1 MLNDEGGGLG
11 HKAHQECSEPCSN
24 SGPNHTLRDVFPSQ
38 SGGPQ
43 KGGGPGAISQ
53 VRHMGGAV
61 DFPTISIVI
70 SHPEGISKPD
80 MSTSK
85 TGASEGYEGISA
97 VAAAASS
104 KKVFLPTESDKDQ
117 CRVCQQQ
124 TEEPFI
130 DLGCRCRGELA
141 KVHRSCIEIWFRTK
155 GSNKCE
161 ICQQVAS
168 NVPFPELQPSTNY
181 WVWRV
186 NSAHGHGQQEQER
199 GCWNPLWIAF
209 ALLIGGLFLD
219 VLISVSLGIS
229 SLPVNIIT
237 GTILLNINIRL
248 QCDQCHIKHYELPF
262 GRIPNGYTTV
272 NVYDYICE
280 NTMMPCVLIVLGLAA
295 ALRLSM
301 ECCQEIG
308 AARHIPP
315 DVTMNPG
322 YHPTA

>member
-70 SHPEGISKPD
+70 SHPEDISKPD

-117 CRVCQQQ
+117 CR
-124 TEEPFI
+124 
-130 DLGCRCRGELA
+130 
-141 KVHRSCIEIWFRTK
+141 
-155 GSNKCE
+155 
-161 ICQQVAS
+161 
-168 NVPFPELQPSTNY
+168 
-181 WVWRV
+181 
-186 NSAHGHGQQEQER
+186 
-199 GCWNPLWIAF
+199 
-209 ALLIGGLFLD
+209 
-219 VLISVSLGIS
+219 
-229 SLPVNIIT
+229 
-237 GTILLNINIRL
+237 
-248 QCDQCHIKHYELPF
+248 
-262 GRIPNGYTTV
+262 
-272 NVYDYICE
+272 
-280 NTMMPCVLIVLGLAA
+280 
-295 ALRLSM
+295 
-301 ECCQEIG
+301 
-308 AARHIPP
+308 
-315 DVTMNPG
+315 
-322 YHPTA
+322 

>member
-1 MLNDEGGGLG
+1 
-11 HKAHQECSEPCSN
+11 
-24 SGPNHTLRDVFPSQ
+24 
-38 SGGPQ
+38 
-43 KGGGPGAISQ
+43 
-53 VRHMGGAV
+53 MGGAV

-70 SHPEGISKPD
+70 SHPEDISKPD

-85 TGASEGYEGISA
+85 TGASERYEGISA

-117 CRVCQQQ
+117 CRVCHQQ

-186 NSAHGHGQQEQER
+186 NSAHGRGQQEQER
-199 GCWNPLWIAF
+199 VCMPFCFKDAGNPLWVAF
-209 ALLIGGLFLD
+209 ALLIWRTLLD
-219 VLISVSLGIS
+219 VLISVSSWYFFTACEHHNWYNFDWYKYCRCSYRAG
-229 SLPVNIIT
+229 
-237 GTILLNINIRL
+237 
-248 QCDQCHIKHYELPF
+248 F
-262 GRIPNGYTTV
+262 G
-272 NVYDYICE
+272 
-280 NTMMPCVLIVLGLAA
+280 
-295 ALRLSM
+295 
-301 ECCQEIG
+301 CCS
-308 AARHIPP
+308 
-315 DVTMNPG
+315 
-322 YHPTA
+322 

>member
-1 MLNDEGGGLG
+1 
-11 HKAHQECSEPCSN
+11 
-24 SGPNHTLRDVFPSQ
+24 
-38 SGGPQ
+38 
-43 KGGGPGAISQ
+43 
-53 VRHMGGAV
+53 
-61 DFPTISIVI
+61 
-70 SHPEGISKPD
+70 
-80 MSTSK
+80 
-85 TGASEGYEGISA
+85 
-97 VAAAASS
+97 
-104 KKVFLPTESDKDQ
+104 
-117 CRVCQQQ
+117 RVCQQQ

-186 NSAHGHGQQEQER
+186 NSAHGRGQQQEER
-199 GCWNPLWIAF
+199 GCWNPLWVAF

-237 GTILLNINIRL
+237 G
-248 QCDQCHIKHYELPF
+248 
-262 GRIPNGYTTV
+262 
-272 NVYDYICE
+272 
-280 NTMMPCVLIVLGLAA
+280 VLIVLGLAA

>member
-70 SHPEGISKPD
+70 SHPEDISKPD
-80 MSTSK
+80 MSTSN

-117 CRVCQQQ
+117 CRVCHQQ

-186 NSAHGHGQQEQER
+186 NSAHGRGQQEQER
-199 GCWNPLWIAF
+199 GCWNPLWVAF

-237 GTILLNINIRL
+237 G
-248 QCDQCHIKHYELPF
+248 
-262 GRIPNGYTTV
+262 
-272 NVYDYICE
+272 
-280 NTMMPCVLIVLGLAA
+280 VLIVLGLAA